1 MTTGFSL
8 YIWRTF
14 SSSPFYF
21 LAAFLICAFL
31 PVFNLISLGRLALV
45 FLLFCSSAPTLTP
58 FFTPYSSLFLESP
71 FIPLLNICIHFS
83 IEYKKIQCLIL
94 QLLTTRMTFTFSSL
108 SDLPLVFFLFLLR
121 QVSTPKFHNTLIY
134 LFIYVIFLMFYPG
147 VLLFYTSSSSNHKMW
162 FISPLSTII
171 PYIHKQPY
179 MHTLPNLPDLIAFL
193 FPTVSSHW
201 DRVCPLKSN
210 IELPSMIDCLVISQ

>member
-1 MTTGFSL
+1 MLHFSVPVQWSIFPVHWMTTGFSL

-14 SSSPFYF
+14 SPSPFYF

-31 PVFNLISLGRLALV
+31 PIFNLISLGRLALV

-108 SDLPLVFFLFLLR
+108 SDLPLALFFYFFFAK
-121 QVSTPKFHNTLIY
+121 SPPPNFITHWFIY
-134 LFIYVIFLMFYPG
+134 L
-147 VLLFYTSSSSNHKMW
+147 
-162 FISPLSTII
+162 
-171 PYIHKQPY
+171 Y
-179 MHTLPNLPDLIAFL
+179 M
-193 FPTVSSHW
+193 
-201 DRVCPLKSN
+201 
-210 IELPSMIDCLVISQ
+210 

>member
-1 MTTGFSL
+1 MWPVSL
-8 YIWRTF
+8 PHGMLRLKLFISNWDNTCRSAPLLCACTVEHI
-14 SSSPFYF
+14 SSSLDDNRIQLVHLTYFLFFALFF

-108 SDLPLVFFLFLLR
+108 SDLPLAFFFNFFFAK
-121 QVSTPKFHNTLIY
+121 SPPPNFITHWFIY
-134 LFIYVIFLMFYPG
+134 L
-147 VLLFYTSSSSNHKMW
+147 
-162 FISPLSTII
+162 
-171 PYIHKQPY
+171 Y
-179 MHTLPNLPDLIAFL
+179 M
-193 FPTVSSHW
+193 
-201 DRVCPLKSN
+201 
-210 IELPSMIDCLVISQ
+210 

>member
-1 MTTGFSL
+1 MRPVSL
-8 YIWRTF
+8 PHGMLRLKLFISNWDNTCRSAPLLCACTVEHI
-14 SSSPFYF
+14 SSSLDDNRIQLVHLTYFFFFALFF

-83 IEYKKIQCLIL
+83 TEYKKIQCLIL

-108 SDLPLVFFLFLLR
+108 SDLPLAFFFFNFFFAK
-121 QVSTPKFHNTLIY
+121 SPPPNFITHWFIY
-134 LFIYVIFLMFYPG
+134 L
-147 VLLFYTSSSSNHKMW
+147 
-162 FISPLSTII
+162 
-171 PYIHKQPY
+171 Y
-179 MHTLPNLPDLIAFL
+179 M
-193 FPTVSSHW
+193 
-201 DRVCPLKSN
+201 
-210 IELPSMIDCLVISQ
+210 